1 MKTQSLEIGG
11 ATAIL
16 YGETREKGY
25 LFLHGQ
31 MGCKEEG
38 EAFARLACPKG
49 YQVLAIDLPDH
60 GQRRNRGE
68 ELTPWAAQPDIR
80 RAVAWAEERW
90 EQVSLRANSIGAY
103 FAMLAFENPHHA
115 LLVSPIL
122 NMEELIRTMM
132 VWAGVTEEQLREQ
145 GEIVTSFGQILS
157 WNYLCWVREHPVHDW
172 TCSVDILYGSGDTMT
187 SRHQVKEYVQN
198 HNAHLTVMEGGEHWF
213 HTPEQLEV
221 LREWEK
227 RSI

>member
-90 EQVSLRANSIGAY
+90 QQIGRA
-103 FAMLAFENPHHA
+103 H
-115 LLVSPIL
+115 V
-122 NMEELIRTMM
+122 
-132 VWAGVTEEQLREQ
+132 
-145 GEIVTSFGQILS
+145 
-157 WNYLCWVREHPVHDW
+157 
-172 TCSVDILYGSGDTMT
+172 
-187 SRHQVKEYVQN
+187 
-198 HNAHLTVMEGGEHWF
+198 
-213 HTPEQLEV
+213 
-221 LREWEK
+221 
-227 RSI
+227 

>member
-16 YGETREKGY
+16 YGETREKAY

-115 LLVSPIL
+115 LLISPIL

-132 VWAGVTEEQLREQ
+132 VWARVTEEQLREQ
-145 GEIVTSFGQILS
+145 GEIVTSFGQTLS

-172 TCSVDILYGSGDTMT
+172 TCPVDILYGSGDTMT
-187 SRHQVKEYVQN
+187 SRHQVEEYVQN
-198 HNAHLTVMEGGEHWF
+198 HNAYLTVMEGGEHWF